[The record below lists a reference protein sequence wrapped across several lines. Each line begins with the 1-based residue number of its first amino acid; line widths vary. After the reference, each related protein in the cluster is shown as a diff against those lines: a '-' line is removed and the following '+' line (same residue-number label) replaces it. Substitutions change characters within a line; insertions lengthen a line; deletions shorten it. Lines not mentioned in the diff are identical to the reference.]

1 VSALTLIDWLRQQD
15 DEALATLL
23 QVRSDLATPPPADTG
38 VLAARAATRASLARA
53 AEQLDAFTL
62 VVLDALLVADADHE
76 PVPLTGVI
84 ALVGAAAPA
93 ERVIAAVHRLRELVV
108 VWGPDDTL
116 SLVPAAREAGSV
128 FPGGLGAIAPGLA
141 DVDIAARLSELDE
154 PERRMLTALAQGSP
168 IGRTKDADRVVA
180 LDEARTPVQRLLAK
194 GLLTRRDAETVE
206 LPRQVGLALRGPES
220 PLGTVAVDEPAM
232 RVVRHDA
239 DSVDATAA
247 GEAMELVRR
256 MEGLVT
262 LWSAE
267 PPPVL
272 KSGGLGVRDV
282 RRLAREVETD
292 ERTAMF
298 IAELAAGAGLI
309 ADSEALSPEWVPTT
323 QADLWLVAG
332 PANRWAT
339 LASAWLELPRLP
351 GLAGHRDDKQKL
363 LAPLSDELRRPAAAI
378 ERAQVLSVLA
388 DQRAGAG
395 VAEPDDVADVLAW
408 RAPRRGSSRLRD
420 DLVRWTFAE
429 GTALGVIA
437 LGTLTTPGR
446 ALLLDGSA
454 DAAKRMQSALPAPL
468 DHVLVQADMTIVAP
482 GPLQADL
489 AAMMS
494 RLADVES
501 AGSATVYRVSEKS
514 VRRALDTGH
523 TATELHE
530 LLRTRSRTPVPQS
543 LTYMIDDVARR
554 HGRLRVGSAMA
565 FLRCDDEVL
574 LTEVLMHPSAARLEL
589 RRIAPTVAVSPVPL
603 ADVLDELRSAGFT
616 PAAEGPDGEVVD
628 LRGPG
633 RRIPAKPQRRTP
645 APRVASRERLLEIVR
660 DLRSHDAAAGI
671 RRGRTVA
678 LAGGAGADTSQTLAL
693 LQEAVHSGL
702 DVWIG
707 FVDSHGVA
715 SQRVV
720 RPERVGGGLFEGRD
734 RAHNEV
740 HRFPLHRIT
749 SASLVDPATD

>member
-1 VSALTLIDWLRQQD
+1 MPALTLIDWLRQQD

-23 QVRSDLATPPPADTG
+23 QARPDLATPPPADTG
-38 VLAARAATRASLARA
+38 VLAARAATRASLARV

-62 VVLDALLVADADHE
+62 AVLDALLVADADHE
-76 PVPLTGVI
+76 PVPLTEVAALLGTGV
-84 ALVGAAAPA
+84 PA
-93 ERVIAAVHRLRELVV
+93 DRVAAAVHRLRELAV
-108 VWGPDDTL
+108 VWGADETL
-116 SLVPAAREAGSV
+116 SLVPAAREAGTA
-128 FPGGLGAIAPGLA
+128 FPGGLGAPSPEL
-141 DVDIAARLSELDE
+141 DRVDLQARLSTLDE
-154 PERRMLTALAQGSP
+154 PERHMLTALAQGSP
-168 IGRTKDADRVVA
+168 IGRTKDAARVVP
-180 LDEARTPVQRLLAK
+180 LDEARTPVQRLLAL
-194 GLLTRRDAETVE
+194 GLLVRRDAETVE
-206 LPRQVGLALRGPES
+206 LPRQVGLALRSPDS
-220 PLGTVAVDEPAM
+220 PLGTVPVDEPAM
-232 RVVRHDA
+232 GVKKHDP
-239 DSVDATAA
+239 DRVDATGA

-256 MEGLVT
+256 MESLLA

-292 ERTAMF
+292 EPTATF
-298 IAELAAGAGLI
+298 LAELAAGAGLV

-323 QADLWLVAG
+323 QADVWLVSSQ
-332 PANRWAT
+332 ANRWAA
-339 LASAWLELPRLP
+339 LAAAWLELPRLP
-351 GLAGHRDDKQKL
+351 GLAGRRDDKQRL

-378 ERAQVLSVLA
+378 ERANVLEVLA
-388 DQRAGAG
+388 DQPVGAG

-408 RAPRRGSSRLRD
+408 RAPRRGSSRFRD
-420 DLVRWTFAE
+420 DLVRWTFTEA
-429 GTALGVIA
+429 TALGVIA
-437 LGTLTTPGR
+437 LGALTSPGR
-446 ALLLDGSA
+446 ALLLDGST
-454 DAAKRMQSALPAPL
+454 DAAKRMQAAMPAPL
-468 DHVLVQADMTIVAP
+468 DHVLVQADLTIVAP

-489 AAMMS
+489 AAMINQ
-494 RLADVES
+494 LADVES
-501 AGSATVYRVSEKS
+501 AGSATVYRVSEES
-514 VRRALDTGH
+514 VRRALDAGR

-530 LLRTRSRTPVPQS
+530 LLRTRSRTPVPQG
-543 LTYMIDDVARR
+543 LTYLIDDVARR
-554 HGRLRVGSAMA
+554 HGRLRAGSALS

-574 LTEVLMHPSAARLEL
+574 LTEVLTHASAARLEL

-616 PAAEGPDGEVVD
+616 PAAEGPEGEIVD

-633 RRIPAKPQRRTP
+633 RRIPARPRRKLP

-660 DLRSHDAAAGI
+660 DLRSHDTAAGI

-693 LQEAVHSGL
+693 LQEAVRSGQ

-715 SQRVV
+715 SQRVI
-720 RPERVGGGLFEGRD
+720 RPERVGGGLFVGRD
-734 RAHNEV
+734 RAHGET

-749 SASLVDPATD
+749 TASLVDPA